1 MRSVLI
7 ALLIIIFSG
16 VHTAAAFGAAHMETG
31 VIEHSTATDHNQIKA
46 AEKSYSHQMKCCEKA
61 NDTDTDLKLS
71 GCGADCVSFVVSSMD
86 VLFTSSVAPEH
97 CRVLFLLAVPSL
109 PQDHPPKRV

>member
-16 VHTAAAFGAAHMETG
+16 VHTAAAFGAAHMDTG
-31 VIEHSTATDHNQIKA
+31 VIEHSTAADHDQIKA
-46 AEKSYSHQMKCCEKA
+46 ADNSHSHHMKCCEKA

-71 GCGADCVSFVVSSMD
+71 GCGAECVSFVVSSLD
-86 VLFTSSVAPEH
+86 VLFTSSVSPEH
-97 CRVLFLLAVPSL
+97 SCALLLLAVPSL
-109 PQDHPPKRV
+109 PQNPPPKRV

>member
-31 VIEHSTATDHNQIKA
+31 VIEHSTATDHDQTKA
-46 AEKSYSHQMKCCEKA
+46 ADKSHSHHMKCCEKA

-71 GCGADCVSFVVSSMD
+71 GCGADCVSFVASSMD
-86 VLFTSSVAPEH
+86 VLFTSSVSPEH
-97 CRVLFLLAVPSL
+97 SRVLLLLAVLSL